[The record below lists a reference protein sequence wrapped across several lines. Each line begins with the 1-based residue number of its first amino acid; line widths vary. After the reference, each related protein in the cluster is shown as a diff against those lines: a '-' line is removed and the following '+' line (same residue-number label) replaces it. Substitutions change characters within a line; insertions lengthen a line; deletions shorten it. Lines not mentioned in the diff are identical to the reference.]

1 MTLLHIPLPRRW
13 QHLENDGHQLGGI
26 PHITTYM
33 APTGKRVIGMA
44 FDPSNTQDIY
54 AAIEV
59 GGLLASRDGERLGLG
74 D

>member
-1 MTLLHIPLPRRW
+1 MDTSSVVY
-13 QHLENDGHQLGGI
+13 

-59 GGLLASRDGERLGLG
+59 GGLLASRDGGEIWGLG